1 MSAKKNSAKETKTLE
16 SQPSIFTKENY
27 ILTLASLIVVVIGFF
42 LMTGSEGDIYD
53 ARRVTIA
60 PIVVI
65 GGFILGIYAIFFK
78 KK

>member
-1 MSAKKNSAKETKTLE
+1 MSAKKNSTKETKTVDR
-16 SQPSIFTKENY
+16 QPSIFSKENY
-27 ILTLASLIVVVIGFF
+27 ILTLASLAIVAIGFF

>member
-42 LMTGSEGDIYD
+42 LMTGAEGDIYD
-53 ARRVTIA
+53 TRRVTIA

-65 GGFILGIYAIFFK
+65 AGFILGIYAIFFK

>member
-1 MSAKKNSAKETKTLE
+1 MSAKKNPSKETKTVDR
-16 SQPSIFTKENY
+16 QPSIFSKENY
-27 ILTLASLIVVVIGFF
+27 ILTAASLAVVVIGFF

-65 GGFILGIYAIFFK
+65 SGFILGIYAIFYK

>member
-1 MSAKKNSAKETKTLE
+1 MSAKKNITKETKTVDR
-16 SQPSIFTKENY
+16 QPSIFSKENY
-27 ILTLASLIVVVIGFF
+27 ILTLASLAIVVIGFF

-53 ARRVTIA
+53 TRRVTIA

-65 GGFILGIYAIFFK
+65 GGFILGIYAIFYK